1 MAFDGLDHKWS
12 EHGHPRHEFGSAND
26 ECQLHLRRES
36 CNASAVV
43 NLHSNKIKKW
53 CNVSFPNF
61 YGPHPTHRRFWL
73 QKNGKEMI
81 IPSN

>member
-12 EHGHPRHEFGSAND
+12 EHGHPRHEFGSVND

-43 NLHSNKIKKW
+43 NLHSNKIKK
-53 CNVSFPNF
+53 
-61 YGPHPTHRRFWL
+61 
-73 QKNGKEMI
+73 
-81 IPSN
+81 